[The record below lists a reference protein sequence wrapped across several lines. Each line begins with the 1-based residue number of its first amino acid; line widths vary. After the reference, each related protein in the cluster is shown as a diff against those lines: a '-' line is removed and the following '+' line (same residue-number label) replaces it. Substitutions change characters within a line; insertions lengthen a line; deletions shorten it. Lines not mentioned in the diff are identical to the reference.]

1 MVGWLIKTAGGVW
14 QNHPPATEPPSRC
27 GIALPQP
34 NRPPGLVGTAGFWW
48 FCLNR
53 EGETV
58 GICLLGSGFG
68 GWNCSGRE

>member
-1 MVGWLIKTAGGVW
+1 MNREGGMVGWLIKTAGGVW

-34 NRPPGLVGTAGFWW
+34 NRPPGLVGTAGIWW

-53 EGETV
+53 EGGFV
-58 GICLLGSGFG
+58 WGGRNGI
-68 GWNCSGRE
+68 GRD